1 MNRLLLRALVVG
13 SILTP
18 VTWAQLPYLPPLPK
32 PPSKAEAD
40 EAARLVKQLADAD
53 FRKRDAASGALEKLG
68 VRGLPLLRDA
78 ARKTDDTEVRRRL
91 EEIIPR
97 LEQAAALQP
106 TLVTISCRDLPVRKA
121 LSELSRVGGY
131 KLELSQNNVRA
142 TGTDDPEKRLIS
154 LELKDVPF
162 WQALDKLCEV
172 GGLTFQEGWYGHDQE
187 TLRLEFG
194 ESHASPMCLNGAFR
208 ISIRG
213 FDYQR
218 SLYFNQGFRQG
229 GPEDGP
235 FHRNESLRIEM
246 YISVEPRLP
255 LAGVNNQ
262 VIFTEAVD
270 DQGQSLVLPST
281 EYNRYYFGGGMG
293 RSFTQPVNA
302 MLQASATGKRIKT
315 LKGSIPVTVIAAQ
328 KPKITVE
335 KILEVK
341 NQTFKEGTTTLTI
354 EEVTKQGPQNIAIKL
369 SISDGNG
376 KKRNDPGGSYA
387 LQNRF
392 TLLDAKGNRFQSY
405 GGGWSNNGNG
415 NLQGT
420 FHFGPPGGQAVGDPV
435 KLVFYEW
442 TTVSH
447 AVPFEFHDVPLP

>member
-1 MNRLLLRALVVG
+1 MNRAHLQALTVG
-13 SILTP
+13 LIFAPL
-18 VTWAQLPYLPPLPK
+18 TWAQLSYLPPLPK
-32 PPSKAEAD
+32 QPSRADAD
-40 EAARLVKQLADAD
+40 EVARLVKQLADAD
-53 FRKRDAASGALEKLG
+53 YKKRDIASAALEKLG
-68 VRGLPLLRDA
+68 TPVLPLLRDA

-91 EEIIPR
+91 EEIVPR

-106 TLVTISCRDLPVRKA
+106 TLITISCRDLPVRKA
-121 LSELSRVGGY
+121 VSELSRAGGY
-131 KLELSQNNVRA
+131 KLELTQGAARA
-142 TGTDDPEKRLIS
+142 TGGDDPEKRLIS
-154 LELKDVPF
+154 LELRNVTF
-162 WQALDKLCEV
+162 WEALDKLCEV

-262 VIFTEAVD
+262 LIFTEALD
-270 DQGQSLVLPST
+270 DQGQSLILQAT

-302 MLQASATGKRIKT
+302 MLQPSPTGRRIKV

-341 NQTFKEGTTTLTI
+341 NQSFKEGTTTLTI
-354 EEVTKQGPQNIAIKL
+354 DEVTKQGPQNIAIKL
-369 SISDGNG
+369 SISDGAG
-376 KKRNDPGGSYA
+376 KKRNDPAGSYA

-392 TLLDAKGNRFQSY
+392 TLLDAKGTKFQSY

-415 NLQGT
+415 SLQGT